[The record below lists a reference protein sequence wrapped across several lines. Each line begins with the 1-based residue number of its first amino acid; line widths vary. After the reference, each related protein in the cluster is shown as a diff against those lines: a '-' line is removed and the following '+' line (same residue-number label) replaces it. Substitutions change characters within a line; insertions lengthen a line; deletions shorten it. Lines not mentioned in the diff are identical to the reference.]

1 MFGTS
6 RPRRID
12 ARDGRERRPMKKAGV
27 PLGKRF
33 EDEVLFF
40 RTWATNPI
48 KLGAFSPTSRALA
61 ELMIKHAAP
70 DPQGYTL
77 ELGPGTGAVTEALLD
92 AGIPAER
99 VVAIEYDAGF
109 YRRLRQ
115 RFPQVNLIRGDAL
128 DLENTLGEFRGIQ
141 FSAALSGLPLL
152 NIPKARR
159 APYLERVLERLVPGG
174 IVSQLSYS
182 LTPPQEAIPGR
193 LKVAKSKWV
202 TFNLPPGRAWIY
214 TRPSA

>member
-1 MFGTS
+1 M
-6 RPRRID
+6 
-12 ARDGRERRPMKKAGV
+12 
-27 PLGKRF
+27 
-33 EDEVLFF
+33 
-40 RTWATNPI
+40 
-48 KLGAFSPTSRALA
+48 
-61 ELMIKHAAP
+61 
-70 DPQGYTL
+70 
-77 ELGPGTGAVTEALLD
+77 
-92 AGIPAER
+92 
-99 VVAIEYDAGF
+99 AIEYDAGF

-128 DLENTLGEFRGIQ
+128 DLENTLGEFRGIR

-159 APYLERVLERLVPGG
+159 APYLEGVLERLVPGG

>member
-1 MFGTS
+1 V
-6 RPRRID
+6 
-12 ARDGRERRPMKKAGV
+12 KKAGIA
-27 PLGKRF
+27 LGKRF
-33 EDEVLFF
+33 EDEVLFL

-48 KLGAFSPTSRALA
+48 KLGALSPTSRALA
-61 ELMIKHAAP
+61 ELMVKHAAP

-99 VVAIEYDAGF
+99 LVAIEYDERF
-109 YRRLRQ
+109 YRRLRE
-115 RFPQVNLIRGDAL
+115 RFPQVNLIRGDAF
-128 DLENTLGEFRGIQ
+128 DLKNALGEFRDIR

-152 NIPKARR
+152 YIPKARR
-159 APYLERVLERLVPGG
+159 APYLEAVLDRLVPGG

-182 LTPPQEAIPGR
+182 LTPPQDAIPGR
-193 LKVAKSKWV
+193 LKVDKSKWV

-214 TRPSA
+214 ARP